1 MLESLRFS
9 NVGSVS
15 DRGGGLEDDD
25 TAEMTEETLEATVP
39 TRDSSASAPT
49 LRLRWRRALTFWRS
63 PDDQPRWSRPTLL
76 AITALAT
83 LSYGWGI
90 SNFALEP
97 LYAGAVRSMGANWKD
112 FFYGAVDPAG
122 TVTLDKLPG
131 AFWIQALFVRVF
143 GFHFWS
149 VALPQVIAGALTIL
163 VLYRVVRLLAGPTAG
178 LVAALIM
185 GASPITAL
193 LNRGNVSDSMLVLLT
208 VLAADA
214 TLRATI
220 TGRRRTLLL
229 AGLWVGLAFQTKMVQ
244 AWLIVPALLAAYLVA
259 SPDDLRRRMRDA
271 LAAVVVIIVVSLSWM
286 TVVALIPGHDRP
298 YMDGTKD
305 DSPFVQVFVYNGWAR
320 VGVHFGL
327 AETSLRE
334 QPFERV
340 AIEEGT
346 FFGTRRISSS
356 FNRLLV
362 GPLGRDDAWL
372 IPVAVLSG
380 VALLVERRKKPRGDS
395 VRLGVILWG
404 GWLVILWAFFSF
416 GEYVNSYY
424 TAALAPAVAALCA
437 MGLGACWR
445 HRTSVLARVLLLLA
459 VALTTIYAALL
470 VPDGASVEHW
480 LLPIA
485 AVLCV
490 VAEGALIVSLL
501 RGPRFLV
508 EVGVALSMAAASM
521 LLVPAVTTGVVV
533 AQGLGSFSTP
543 YQSASV
549 TNSTTS
555 APEAFQSG
563 GAKFAALFEQVP
575 AGHILQV
582 VDSSYVAA
590 SLIML
595 TGREF
600 LPIGGLT
607 GSNPSPTLTQIQ
619 RLVNTNQANL
629 FLVPIEPGGTDPRV
643 LWVRAHCSMVSTY
656 PEGPGVEF
664 GVYGC
669 APH

>member
-1 MLESLRFS
+1 M
-9 NVGSVS
+9 S
-15 DRGGGLEDDD
+15 DPGGGLEDDGV
-25 TAEMTEETLEATVP
+25 E
-39 TRDSSASAPT
+39 DSPNSGVSTYVAKGGEDVAARAP
-49 LRLRWRRALTFWRS
+49 RSRYRRALTFWRS
-63 PDDQPRWSRPTLL
+63 PSDQPWWARPTLL
-76 AITALAT
+76 AITTLAT
-83 LSYGWGI
+83 LSYAWGI

-97 LYAGAVRSMGANWKD
+97 FYAGAVRSMGANWKD

-131 AFWIQALFVRVF
+131 AFWVQALFVRVF

-163 VLYRVVRLLAGPTAG
+163 VLYRVVRLIAGPGAAF
-178 LVAALIM
+178 VAALIVA
-185 GASPITAL
+185 ASPITAL

-220 TGRRRTLLL
+220 SGRRRTLLL
-229 AGLWVGLAFQTKMVQ
+229 AALWVGLAFQTKMVQ
-244 AWLIVPALLAAYLVA
+244 AWVIVPALLATYLVA
-259 SPDDLRRRMRDA
+259 SPQDLRRRVRDA
-271 LAAVVVIIVVSLSWM
+271 LAAAVVIVIVSLSWI

-298 YMDGTKD
+298 FVDGTTD
-305 DSPFVQVFVYNGWAR
+305 NSPFVQVFVYNGWAR
-320 VGVHFGL
+320 VGVHLGVG
-327 AETSLRE
+327 ETSLTE

-340 AIEEGT
+340 AIDEGT
-346 FFGTRRISSS
+346 FFGTRRIGAS

-372 IPVAVLSG
+372 LPVSALSG
-380 VALLVERRKKPRGDS
+380 IALLMERRKRPPGDLI
-395 VRLGVILWG
+395 RAGVILWG

-424 TAALAPAVAALCA
+424 TAALTPAVAALGA

-445 HRTSVLARVLLLLA
+445 HRTASVLARVLLLFA
-459 VALTTIYAALL
+459 VPLTTLYAALL
-470 VPDGASVEHW
+470 IPNRANVATW
-480 LLPIA
+480 LLPVA
-485 AVLCV
+485 GVLCAI
-490 VAEGALIVSLL
+490 AEGAL
-501 RGPRFLV
+501 F
-508 EVGVALSMAAASM
+508 LSMAPRWRERVNGAVAIALAAASM

-533 AQGLGSFSTP
+533 AQGLGFFSTP

-549 TNSTTS
+549 TYGTTTG
-555 APEAFQSG
+555 PEIFQSG
-563 GAKFAALFEQVP
+563 GAKFSALFDQVP

-595 TGREF
+595 SGREF

-607 GSNPSPTLTQIQ
+607 GSNPTPSLRTLQ
-619 RLVNTNQANL
+619 RLVDTGQVNL
-629 FLVPIEPGGTDPRV
+629 FLVPIDPEGSDPRI
-643 LWVRAHCSMVSTY
+643 LWVRAHCAMVSTY
-656 PEGPGVEF
+656 PEGRGVTF
-664 GVYGC
+664 GVYSC
-669 APH
+669 VPS

>member
-1 MLESLRFS
+1 MSDPSDGPADDAAPVHTTVDAS
-9 NVGSVS
+9 NPEP
-15 DRGGGLEDDD
+15 GGEG
-25 TAEMTEETLEATVP
+25 TN
-39 TRDSSASAPT
+39 SSAPRPSALLRT
-49 LRLRWRRALTFWRS
+49 LAFWRS
-63 PDDQPRWSRPTLL
+63 PADQPRWARPALL
-76 AITALAT
+76 AIAALAT
-83 LSYGWGI
+83 FSYAWGI

-97 LYAGAVRSMGANWKD
+97 FYAGAVRSMGANWKD

-131 AFWIQALFVRVF
+131 AFWVQALFVRVF

-163 VLYRVVRLLAGPTAG
+163 VLYRVVRLLAGPSAA
-178 LVAALIM
+178 LVAALIVA
-185 GASPITAL
+185 ASPITAL

-229 AGLWVGLAFQTKMVQ
+229 AALWVGLAFQTKMVQ
-244 AWLIVPALLAAYLVA
+244 AWVIVPALLATYLVA
-259 SPDDLRRRMRDA
+259 SPNDLRRRVRDVLA
-271 LAAVVVIIVVSLSWM
+271 AAVVIVIVSLSWI

-298 YMDGTKD
+298 YVDGTKD
-305 DSPFVQVFVYNGWAR
+305 NSPFVQVFVYNGWAR
-320 VGVHFGL
+320 VGVHLGIG
-327 AETSLRE
+327 ETSLTE

-346 FFGTRRISSS
+346 FFGTRRIGAS

-372 IPVAVLSG
+372 LPVSVLAG
-380 VALLVERRKKPRGDS
+380 AALLVERRKKPRGDLI
-395 VRLGVILWG
+395 RAGVILWG

-424 TAALAPAVAALCA
+424 TAALTPAVAALCA

-445 HRTSVLARVLLLLA
+445 HRTTNVLARGLLLLA
-459 VALTTIYAALL
+459 VPLTTLYAALL
-470 VPDGASVEHW
+470 IPDRANVASW
-480 LLPIA
+480 LLPVA
-485 AVLCV
+485 GTLCA
-490 VAEGALIVSLL
+490 VAEGAL
-501 RGPRFLV
+501 F
-508 EVGVALSMAAASM
+508 LSMVPRWRERVNGAVAIALAGASM

-533 AQGLGSFSTP
+533 AQGLGFFSTP

-549 TNSTTS
+549 TFGTTT
-555 APEAFQSG
+555 APEIFQSS
-563 GAKFAALFEQVP
+563 GAKFSALFDQVP

-595 TGREF
+595 SGREF

-607 GSNPSPTLTQIQ
+607 GSNPRPSLSTLQ
-619 RLVNTNQANL
+619 RLVDTGQVNL
-629 FLVPIEPGGTDPRV
+629 FLVPIDPGGSDPRIV
-643 LWVRAHCSMVSTY
+643 WVRGHCAMVSTY
-656 PEGPGVEF
+656 PEGRGVTF
-664 GVYGC
+664 GVYNC
-669 APH
+669 VPS